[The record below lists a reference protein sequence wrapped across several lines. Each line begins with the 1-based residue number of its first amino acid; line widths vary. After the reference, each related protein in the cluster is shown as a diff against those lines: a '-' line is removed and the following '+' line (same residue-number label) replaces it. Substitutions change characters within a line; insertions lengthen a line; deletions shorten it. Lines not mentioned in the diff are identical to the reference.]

1 MSADEERIALFLDYE
16 NLAIGARENLGGMV
30 FDLKPV
36 ADALAERGRVVVRR
50 AYADWLKF
58 GEDGRMLT
66 RHHVELIEIPQ
77 RMGTVRKNAAD
88 IKMAV
93 DAVEMCLE
101 RDYITTF
108 VLGTGDSDF
117 TPLVHKLREHNKQV
131 IGLGIQMST
140 SALLPPACDEF
151 LFYERLEGVEVP
163 KRRAIVPRGRRGR
176 RPQVGDVGVEVEA
189 GVEAETG
196 VVARRT
202 IEVEVEAGVEVD
214 SPVDADSSGPTTIS
228 DVEKLLTQTLS
239 GLERSSGSVRASS
252 LKRAVL
258 RKESTFNEADYG
270 FRGFTEL
277 LRSLAEHGVVELAE
291 SASPGDPDVQFPS
304 GENVGPEGAGFE
316 LLATMVERLD
326 HEGSGTPLSGLKTQ
340 LRRQQPDFSEK
351 RFGFGGFL
359 QFAKAAVTRGVVA
372 MAWSDEADDYLL
384 TAVAGRPTFET
395 SASTPKVPSTPA
407 TAAVGPVRIEPADR
421 AGAPGTG
428 QRPPRRAARP
438 ASPSGEAVDSVATD
452 SADSDG
458 DGSTRAR
465 RSRGG
470 RGRNGRGQRTG
481 DEGSPTPGG
490 FEDGAA
496 VSAPPFE
503 DQRDDGFDVE
513 TSPAASPGADVL
525 ASTPTADSIAL
536 AESVQPPGVTPPA
549 SAPLSEPVRQPGRVP
564 APASATSLH
573 AQAGPANPNA
583 EMLPAEA
590 PAEPKRRRRT
600 TKTTT
605 SVPETNTDTDTTST
619 AAPKPTADPPA
630 KTPSTRART
639 TKTGTS
645 RARAARTADPSE
657 QLAGDAAAP
666 VIESVDPAAKK
677 PAVRR
682 RRAARPA
689 EGSDAASP
697 TDS

>member
-93 DAVEMCLE
+93 DAVELCLE

-277 LRSLAEHGVVELAE
+277 LRSLAERGVVELAE

-304 GENVGPEGAGFE
+304 GENVGQEGAGFE

-326 HEGSGTPLSGLKTQ
+326 REGSGTPLSGLKTQ

-395 SASTPKVPSTPA
+395 SASAPKVPSTPA
-407 TAAVGPVRIEPADR
+407 TGAVGPVRIEPADR

-458 DGSTRAR
+458 DGITRAR

-470 RGRNGRGQRTG
+470 RGRNARGQRTG

-496 VSAPPFE
+496 ESAPPFE
-503 DQRDDGFDVE
+503 DQPDDEFDIE
-513 TSPAASPGADVL
+513 TSPGASPGADVP

-536 AESVQPPGVTPPA
+536 AESVQPAKVTPPA
-549 SAPLSEPVRQPGRVP
+549 SEPVREP

-573 AQAGPANPNA
+573 AQAGPAKPDA
-583 EMLPAEA
+583 EVLPAEA

-600 TKTTT
+600 TKATT
-605 SVPETNTDTDTTST
+605 SVPDTYADTDADTTST
-619 AAPKPTADPPA
+619 AAPEPTADPPA

-645 RARAARTADPSE
+645 RARAATRNADPSE
-657 QLAGDAAAP
+657 QGAGDAAAP
-666 VIESVDPAAKK
+666 MIESVDPAAKK